1 MERLG
6 TRLPGLC
13 KQVHRTK
20 TELNSQGKAE
30 AGLDRYQDGAID
42 DGRLIKTISITG
54 DPNPMANDT
63 KKAREDRRDLHRFI
77 VTNQNL
83 GWRRAR

>member
-1 MERLG
+1 M
-6 TRLPGLC
+6 
-13 KQVHRTK
+13 

-42 DGRLIKTISITG
+42 NRRLIKMICITG
-54 DPNPMANDT
+54 EPNPMANDA

-77 VTNQNL
+77 VTNQNW